1 MKRIVQVLVAILLV
15 AVAGYFGIDLNQSA
29 ETGQQ
34 RASVE
39 NSSPTRTPDSTDRQP
54 AATEIELVLNPGAE
68 KIADAARSR
77 RSGFM
82 VTVPGEVIKTLA
94 DDNDGSRHQRFL
106 IKLANRQTLLV
117 AHNIDLARRVP
128 LGEGE
133 VIEVHGQYE
142 WNDRGGVLHW
152 THHDPAGRH
161 EGGWIVHRG
170 RKYE

>member
-1 MKRIVQVLVAILLV
+1 MKRIIQGLGALLLI
-15 AVAGYFGIDLNQSA
+15 AVAGYFGIDLNQTRDGGSGSA
-29 ETGQQ
+29 TPPAVERSGE
-34 RASVE
+34 RGSLPSASSVE
-39 NSSPTRTPDSTDRQP
+39 P
-54 AATEIELVLNPGAE
+54 ELVINPGAE
-68 KIADAARSR
+68 QIAAAARSQT
-77 RSGFM
+77 SGFM

-117 AHNIDLARRVP
+117 AHNIDLAPRVP
-128 LGEGE
+128 LNEGE

-152 THHDPAGRH
+152 THHDPKKWR

-170 RKYE
+170 KKYE